1 MKDYTKNMT
10 APIYYQSDCNLDL
23 LKGKKIAIIG
33 YGSQGHAHAL
43 NLRDSG
49 CDVIVGLYKGS
60 KSWAKAE
67 AQGFKVYTSAEAAK
81 QADIIMI
88 LINDEKQAALY
99 KNDIEP
105 NLEAGNML
113 MFAHGF
119 NIHFGCI
126 KPPKDV
132 DVTMVAPKGPG
143 HTVRSE
149 YQVGKGVPCLV
160 AVEQDATGQ
169 AKDLALAYA
178 LGIGGARAGVLETT
192 FRTETETDLFGEQAV
207 ECGGL
212 SKLIEEGF
220 QTLVDQGFPPIVA
233 YFECCHENKLII
245 DLVTQGGMA
254 YMWNVCSNTA
264 KYGGLTRRD
273 KVINKDSVAGMK
285 EIYREI
291 DSGEFKTE
299 WRQEWANGLKN
310 LHAMMDDESKLQLE
324 KTGAEVRALFQRKA
338 N

>member
-1 MKDYTKNMT
+1 MDTK
-10 APIYYQSDCNLDL
+10 IYHDEDADL
-23 LKGKKIAIIG
+23 NVLKGKKVAVLG
-33 YGSQGHAHAL
+33 YGAQGRAQAL
-43 NLRDSG
+43 SFRDSG
-49 CDVIVGLYKGS
+49 FDVTIGVRENGPSWKKAKEDGGMTVTTMDKAVKDADVVLMLLPDETQPDIYK
-60 KSWAKAE
+60 E
-67 AQGFKVYTSAEAAK
+67 FVEP
-81 QADIIMI
+81 I
-88 LINDEKQAALY
+88 LKKGAAL
-99 KNDIEP
+99 D
-105 NLEAGNML
+105 
-113 MFAHGF
+113 FAHGF
-119 NIHFGCI
+119 AITYKLI
-126 KPPKDV
+126 VPPKDV
-132 DVTMVAPKGPG
+132 DVIMMAPKAPG
-143 HTVRSE
+143 DAERQQFVE
-149 YQVGKGVPCLV
+149 GFGVPALI
-160 AVEQDATGQ
+160 AVHQDATGN
-169 AKDLALAYA
+169 AKKIALALAKG
-178 LGIGGARAGVLETT
+178 LGCTRAGTFEVDNFDYETKS
-192 FRTETETDLFGEQAV
+192 DLFGEQAV

>member
-1 MKDYTKNMT
+1 MDTK
-10 APIYYQSDCNLDL
+10 IYHDEDADL
-23 LKGKKIAIIG
+23 NVLKGKKVAVLG
-33 YGSQGHAHAL
+33 YGAQGRAQAL
-43 NLRDSG
+43 SFRDSG
-49 CDVIVGLYKGS
+49 FDVTIGVRENGPSWKKAKEDGGMTVTTMDKAVKDADVVLMLLPDETQPDIYK
-60 KSWAKAE
+60 E
-67 AQGFKVYTSAEAAK
+67 FV
-81 QADIIMI
+81 
-88 LINDEKQAALY
+88 
-99 KNDIEP
+99 EP
-105 NLEAGNML
+105 NLKKGAAL
-113 MFAHGF
+113 DFAHGF
-119 NIHFGCI
+119 AITYKLI
-126 KPPKDV
+126 VPPKDV
-132 DVTMVAPKGPG
+132 DVIMMAPKAPG
-143 HTVRSE
+143 DAERQQFVE
-149 YQVGKGVPCLV
+149 GFGVPALI
-160 AVEQDATGQ
+160 AVHQDATGN
-169 AKDLALAYA
+169 AKKIALALAKG
-178 LGIGGARAGVLETT
+178 LGCTRAGTFKVDNFDYETKS
-192 FRTETETDLFGEQAV
+192 DLFGEQAV

>member
-1 MKDYTKNMT
+1 MDTK
-10 APIYYQSDCNLDL
+10 IYHDEDADL
-23 LKGKKIAIIG
+23 NVLKGKKVAVLG
-33 YGSQGHAHAL
+33 YGAQGRAQAL
-43 NLRDSG
+43 SFRDSG
-49 CDVIVGLYKGS
+49 FDVTIGVRENGPSWKKAKEDGGMTVTTMDKAVKDADVVLMLLPDETQPDIYK
-60 KSWAKAE
+60 E
-67 AQGFKVYTSAEAAK
+67 FV
-81 QADIIMI
+81 
-88 LINDEKQAALY
+88 
-99 KNDIEP
+99 EP
-105 NLEAGNML
+105 NLKKGAAL
-113 MFAHGF
+113 DFAHGF
-119 NIHFGCI
+119 AITYKLI
-126 KPPKDV
+126 VPPKDV
-132 DVTMVAPKGPG
+132 DVIMMAPKAPG
-143 HTVRSE
+143 GAERQQFVE
-149 YQVGKGVPCLV
+149 GFGVPALI
-160 AVEQDATGQ
+160 AVHQDATGN
-169 AKDLALAYA
+169 AKKIALALAKG
-178 LGIGGARAGVLETT
+178 LGCTRAGTFEVDNFDYETKS
-192 FRTETETDLFGEQAV
+192 DLFGEQAV

>member
-1 MKDYTKNMT
+1 MDTK
-10 APIYYQSDCNLDL
+10 IYHDEDADL
-23 LKGKKIAIIG
+23 NVLKGKKVAVLG
-33 YGSQGHAHAL
+33 YGAQGRAQAL
-43 NLRDSG
+43 SFRDSG
-49 CDVIVGLYKGS
+49 FDVTVGVRENGPSWKKAKEDGGMTITTMDKAVKDADVVLMLLPDETQPDIYK
-60 KSWAKAE
+60 E
-67 AQGFKVYTSAEAAK
+67 FV
-81 QADIIMI
+81 
-88 LINDEKQAALY
+88 
-99 KNDIEP
+99 EP
-105 NLEAGNML
+105 NLKKGAAL
-113 MFAHGF
+113 DFAHGF
-119 NIHFGCI
+119 AITYKLI
-126 KPPKDV
+126 VPPKDV
-132 DVTMVAPKGPG
+132 DVIMMAPKAPG
-143 HTVRSE
+143 DAERQQFVE
-149 YQVGKGVPCLV
+149 GFGVPALI
-160 AVEQDATGQ
+160 AVHQDATGN
-169 AKDLALAYA
+169 AKKIALALAKG
-178 LGIGGARAGVLETT
+178 LGCTRAGTFEVDNFDYETKS
-192 FRTETETDLFGEQAV
+192 DLFGEQAV

>member
-1 MKDYTKNMT
+1 MDTK
-10 APIYYQSDCNLDL
+10 IYHDEDADL
-23 LKGKKIAIIG
+23 NVLKGKKVAVLG
-33 YGSQGHAHAL
+33 YGAQGRAQAL
-43 NLRDSG
+43 SFRDSG
-49 CDVIVGLYKGS
+49 FDVTIGVRENGPSWKKAKEDGGMTVTTMDKAVKDADVVLMLLPDETQPDIYK
-60 KSWAKAE
+60 E
-67 AQGFKVYTSAEAAK
+67 FV
-81 QADIIMI
+81 
-88 LINDEKQAALY
+88 
-99 KNDIEP
+99 EP
-105 NLEAGNML
+105 NLKKGSAL
-113 MFAHGF
+113 DFAHGF
-119 NIHFGCI
+119 AITYKLI
-126 KPPKDV
+126 VPPKDV
-132 DVTMVAPKGPG
+132 DVIMMAPKAPG
-143 HTVRSE
+143 DAERQQFVE
-149 YQVGKGVPCLV
+149 GFGVPALI
-160 AVEQDATGQ
+160 AVHQDATGN
-169 AKDLALAYA
+169 AKKIALALAKG
-178 LGIGGARAGVLETT
+178 LGCTRAGTFEVDNFDYETKS
-192 FRTETETDLFGEQAV
+192 DLFGEQAV

-310 LHAMMDDESKLQLE
+310 LHTMMDDESKLQLE

>member
-1 MKDYTKNMT
+1 MDTK
-10 APIYYQSDCNLDL
+10 IYHDEDADL
-23 LKGKKIAIIG
+23 NVLKGKKVAVLG
-33 YGSQGHAHAL
+33 YGAQGRAQAL
-43 NLRDSG
+43 SFRDSG
-49 CDVIVGLYKGS
+49 FDVTIGVRENGPSWKKAKEDGGMTVTTMDKAVKDADVVLMLLPDETQPDIYK
-60 KSWAKAE
+60 E
-67 AQGFKVYTSAEAAK
+67 FV
-81 QADIIMI
+81 
-88 LINDEKQAALY
+88 
-99 KNDIEP
+99 EP
-105 NLEAGNML
+105 NLKKGAAL
-113 MFAHGF
+113 DFAHGF
-119 NIHFGCI
+119 AITYKLI
-126 KPPKDV
+126 VPPKDV
-132 DVTMVAPKGPG
+132 DVIMMAPKAPG
-143 HTVRSE
+143 DAERQQFVE
-149 YQVGKGVPCLV
+149 GFGVPALI
-160 AVEQDATGQ
+160 AVHQDATGN
-169 AKDLALAYA
+169 AKKIALALAKG
-178 LGIGGARAGVLETT
+178 LGCTRAGTFEVDNFDYETKS
-192 FRTETETDLFGEQAV
+192 DLFGEQAV

-220 QTLVDQGFPPIVA
+220 QTLDDQGFPPIVA

>member
-1 MKDYTKNMT
+1 MDTK
-10 APIYYQSDCNLDL
+10 IYHDEDADL
-23 LKGKKIAIIG
+23 NVLKGKKVAVLG
-33 YGSQGHAHAL
+33 YGAQGRAQAL
-43 NLRDSG
+43 SFRDSG
-49 CDVIVGLYKGS
+49 FDVTIGVRENGPSWKKAKEDGGMTVTTMDKAVKHADVVLMLLPDETQPDIYK
-60 KSWAKAE
+60 E
-67 AQGFKVYTSAEAAK
+67 FV
-81 QADIIMI
+81 
-88 LINDEKQAALY
+88 
-99 KNDIEP
+99 EP
-105 NLEAGNML
+105 NLKKGAAL
-113 MFAHGF
+113 DFAHGF
-119 NIHFGCI
+119 AITYKLI
-126 KPPKDV
+126 VPPKDV
-132 DVTMVAPKGPG
+132 DVIMMAPKAPG
-143 HTVRSE
+143 DAERQQFVE
-149 YQVGKGVPCLV
+149 GFGVPALI
-160 AVEQDATGQ
+160 AVHQDATGN
-169 AKDLALAYA
+169 AKKIALALAKG
-178 LGIGGARAGVLETT
+178 LGCTRAGTFEVDNFDYETKS
-192 FRTETETDLFGEQAV
+192 DLFGEQAV

>member
-1 MKDYTKNMT
+1 MM
-10 APIYYQSDCNLDL
+10 
-23 LKGKKIAIIG
+23 
-33 YGSQGHAHAL
+33 
-43 NLRDSG
+43 
-49 CDVIVGLYKGS
+49 
-60 KSWAKAE
+60 
-67 AQGFKVYTSAEAAK
+67 
-81 QADIIMI
+81 
-88 LINDEKQAALY
+88 
-99 KNDIEP
+99 
-105 NLEAGNML
+105 
-113 MFAHGF
+113 
-119 NIHFGCI
+119 
-126 KPPKDV
+126 
-132 DVTMVAPKGPG
+132 APKAPG
-143 HTVRSE
+143 DAERQQFVE
-149 YQVGKGVPCLV
+149 GFGVPALI
-160 AVEQDATGQ
+160 AVHQDATGN
-169 AKDLALAYA
+169 AKKIALALAKG
-178 LGIGGARAGVLETT
+178 LGCTRAGTFEVDNFDYETKS
-192 FRTETETDLFGEQAV
+192 DLFGEQAV

>member
-1 MKDYTKNMT
+1 MDTK
-10 APIYYQSDCNLDL
+10 IYHDEDADL
-23 LKGKKIAIIG
+23 NVLKGKKVAVLG
-33 YGSQGHAHAL
+33 YGAQGRAQAL
-43 NLRDSG
+43 SFRDSG
-49 CDVIVGLYKGS
+49 FDVTIGVRENGPSWKKAKEDGGMTVTTMDKAVKDADVVLMLLPDETQPDIYK
-60 KSWAKAE
+60 E
-67 AQGFKVYTSAEAAK
+67 FV
-81 QADIIMI
+81 
-88 LINDEKQAALY
+88 
-99 KNDIEP
+99 EP
-105 NLEAGNML
+105 NLKKGAAL
-113 MFAHGF
+113 DFAHGF
-119 NIHFGCI
+119 AITYKLI
-126 KPPKDV
+126 VPPKDV
-132 DVTMVAPKGPG
+132 DVIMMAPKAPG
-143 HTVRSE
+143 DAERQQFVE
-149 YQVGKGVPCLV
+149 GFGVPALI
-160 AVEQDATGQ
+160 AVHQDATGN
-169 AKDLALAYA
+169 AKKIALALAKG
-178 LGIGGARAGVLETT
+178 LGCTRAGTFEVDNFDYETKS
-192 FRTETETDLFGEQAV
+192 DLFGEQAV

-299 WRQEWANGLKN
+299 WRQEWANGLKT